1 MPRAPRHRAE
11 FCLVTPTFRACLP
24 AIVALALPVLS
35 SGVGEAQAPEA
46 KPDSPAVQAIV
57 GRAKAAAGAM
67 WAEEARFFC
76 EAPRANSPND
86 PPIEP
91 AKIFDNVY
99 VIGNAGTVVYVI
111 RTSAGLVMI
120 DALGA
125 NQVDSVLLPGF
136 KALGLDPAQVKAIL
150 IGHGHADHFGGS
162 AYMQEHY
169 GSRIY
174 ISEADWSL
182 MENPPPARGGRQG
195 GAPTPLP
202 KRDQILAEGQPI
214 AIGDVKVQVVAIPG
228 HTPGSMGF
236 IFPVKD
242 DGKTRMAALYGGTV
256 LTPGI
261 ISDEGLQTY
270 LRSVARFKEAT
281 REAGVEVEIQ
291 NHPLMDPIQVKL
303 DRLRMRTKGQ
313 PNPFVVGTNG
323 YQAFLDVMS
332 ICTEA
337 NIARR
342 KT

>member
-1 MPRAPRHRAE
+1 MPRLLVGIALSLIFAAP
-11 FCLVTPTFRACLP
+11 L
-24 AIVALALPVLS
+24 LAQPP
-35 SGVGEAQAPEA
+35 APEP

-57 GRAKAAAGAM
+57 ARAKAAAGAM
-67 WAEEARFFC
+67 WAEEAHFFC

-86 PPIEP
+86 PPIAP
-91 AKIFDNVY
+91 TKIFDNVF
-99 VIGNAGTVVYVI
+99 VIGNAGTVAYVI

-125 NQVDSVLLPGF
+125 NQVESVLLPGF
-136 KALGLDPAQVKAIL
+136 TALGLDPAQVKAIL
-150 IGHGHADHFGGS
+150 VGHGHADHFGGS
-162 AYMQEHY
+162 AYMQERY
-169 GSRIY
+169 GAKIY
-174 ISEADWSL
+174 ISAADWNL

-195 GAPTPLP
+195 GPPTPLP
-202 KRDQILAEGQPI
+202 KHDQVIAEGQPI
-214 AIGDVKVQVVAIPG
+214 VMGDLRVQPVAIPG

-270 LRSVARFKEAT
+270 LQSVARFKEAT
-281 REAGVEVEIQ
+281 RKAKVEVEIQ

-303 DRLRMRTKGQ
+303 DRLRTRTKGQ
-313 PNPFVVGTNG
+313 PNPFVVGTKG
-323 YQAFLDVMS
+323 YQTFLDVMS
-332 ICTEA
+332 LCTEA

-342 KT
+342 K

>member
-1 MPRAPRHRAE
+1 VKQLLTIIV
-11 FCLVTPTFRACLP
+11 LVSLGAG
-24 AIVALALPVLS
+24 ALL
-35 SGVGEAQAPEA
+35 GQAPES

-57 GRAKAAAGAM
+57 ARAKSTAGAM
-67 WAEEARFFC
+67 WAEEAHFFC

-91 AKIFDNVY
+91 TKIFDNVY
-99 VIGNAGTVVYVI
+99 AIGNSGTVAYVLN
-111 RTSAGLVMI
+111 TSAGLVMI

-125 NQVDSVLLPGF
+125 NQVESVLLPGL
-136 KALGLDPAQVKAIL
+136 KALGLDPAQVKAI
-150 IGHGHADHFGGS
+150 IVGHGHADHFGGS
-162 AYMQEHY
+162 AHMQEHF
-169 GSRIY
+169 GSKVFIAA
-174 ISEADWSL
+174 ADWTL

-195 GAPTPLP
+195 GPPTPLP
-202 KRDQILAEGQPI
+202 KHDQVITDGQPLVF
-214 AIGDVKVQVVAIPG
+214 GDLKVQPVAIPG

-242 DGKTRMAALYGGTV
+242 NGKTRMAALYGGTV

-270 LRSVARFKEAT
+270 LQSVARFKEAT
-281 REAGVEVEIQ
+281 RKAKVEVEIQ

-303 DRLRMRTKGQ
+303 DRLRARTKGQ
-313 PNPFVVGTNG
+313 PNPFVVGTKG

-337 NIARR
+337 NIERR
-342 KT
+342 KR

>member
-1 MPRAPRHRAE
+1 MKQ
-11 FCLVTPTFRACLP
+11 LLTG
-24 AIVALALPVLS
+24 IALALLGAATPL
-35 SGVGEAQAPEA
+35 GQAPES

-57 GRAKAAAGAM
+57 ARAKSTAGTM
-67 WAEEARFFC
+67 WADEAHFFC

-91 AKIFDNVY
+91 TKIFDNVY
-99 VIGNAGTVVYVI
+99 VIGNSGTVAYVLT
-111 RTSAGLVMI
+111 TSAGLVMI

-125 NQVDSVLLPGF
+125 NQVESVLLPGF
-136 KALGLDPAQVKAIL
+136 KALGLDPAQVKAI
-150 IGHGHADHFGGS
+150 IVGHGHADHFGGS
-162 AYMQEHY
+162 AYMQEHF
-169 GSRIY
+169 GSKVY
-174 ISEADWSL
+174 VSAADWTL

-195 GAPTPLP
+195 GPAAPLP
-202 KRDQILAEGQPI
+202 KHDQVITEGQPI
-214 AIGDVKVQVVAIPG
+214 AFGDLTVQPVAIPG

-242 DGKTRMAALYGGTV
+242 NGKTRMAALYGGTV

-270 LRSVARFKEAT
+270 LQSIARFKEAT
-281 REAGVEVEIQ
+281 RKAKVEVEIQ

-303 DRLRMRTKGQ
+303 DRLRTRTKGQ
-313 PNPFVVGTNG
+313 PNPFVVGAKG
-323 YQAFLDVMS
+323 YQTFLDVMS

>member
-1 MPRAPRHRAE
+1 VKQ
-11 FCLVTPTFRACLP
+11 LLTG
-24 AIVALALPVLS
+24 IALALL
-35 SGVGEAQAPEA
+35 GAATALGQAPES

-57 GRAKAAAGAM
+57 ARAKSTAGTM
-67 WAEEARFFC
+67 WADEAHFFC

-91 AKIFDNVY
+91 TKIFDNVY
-99 VIGNAGTVVYVI
+99 VIGNSGTVAYVLT
-111 RTSAGLVMI
+111 TSAGLVMI

-125 NQVDSVLLPGF
+125 NQVESVLLPGF
-136 KALGLDPAQVKAIL
+136 KTLGLDPAQVKAI
-150 IGHGHADHFGGS
+150 IVGHGHADHFGGS
-162 AYMQEHY
+162 AYMQEHF
-169 GSRIY
+169 GSKVY
-174 ISEADWSL
+174 ISAADWTL

-195 GAPTPLP
+195 GPAAPLP
-202 KRDQILAEGQPI
+202 KHDQLITEGQPI
-214 AIGDVKVQVVAIPG
+214 AFGDLTVQPVAIPG

-242 DGKTRMAALYGGTV
+242 NGKTRMAALYGGTV

-270 LRSVARFKEAT
+270 LQSIARFKEAT
-281 REAGVEVEIQ
+281 RKAKVEVEIQ

-303 DRLRMRTKGQ
+303 DRLRTRTKGQ
-313 PNPFVVGTNG
+313 PNPFVVGAKG
-323 YQAFLDVMS
+323 YQTFLDVMA

>member
-1 MPRAPRHRAE
+1 MKQ
-11 FCLVTPTFRACLP
+11 LLTG
-24 AIVALALPVLS
+24 IALALLGAATPL
-35 SGVGEAQAPEA
+35 GQAPES

-57 GRAKAAAGAM
+57 ARAKSTAGTM
-67 WAEEARFFC
+67 WADEAHFFC

-91 AKIFDNVY
+91 TKIFDNVY
-99 VIGNAGTVVYVI
+99 VIGNSGTVAYVLT
-111 RTSAGLVMI
+111 TSAGLVMI

-125 NQVDSVLLPGF
+125 NQVESVLLPGF
-136 KALGLDPAQVKAIL
+136 KALGLDPAKVKAI
-150 IGHGHADHFGGS
+150 IVGHGHADHFGGS
-162 AYMQEHY
+162 AYMQEHF
-169 GSRIY
+169 GSKVY
-174 ISEADWSL
+174 ISAADWTL

-195 GAPTPLP
+195 GPAAPLP
-202 KRDQILAEGQPI
+202 KHDQLITEGQPI
-214 AIGDVKVQVVAIPG
+214 AFGDLTVQPVAIPG

-242 DGKTRMAALYGGTV
+242 NGKTRMAALYGGTV

-270 LRSVARFKEAT
+270 LQSIARFKEAT
-281 REAGVEVEIQ
+281 RKAKVEVEIQ

-303 DRLRMRTKGQ
+303 DRLRTRTKGQ
-313 PNPFVVGTNG
+313 PNPFVVGAKG
-323 YQAFLDVMS
+323 YQTFLDVMS

>member
-1 MPRAPRHRAE
+1 VTQVLIGIALTLIAAAAP
-11 FCLVTPTFRACLP
+11 L
-24 AIVALALPVLS
+24 
-35 SGVGEAQAPEA
+35 AQAPES

-57 GRAKAAAGAM
+57 ARAKAAAGTT
-67 WAEEARFFC
+67 WAEEAHFFC

-91 AKIFDNVY
+91 TQIFDNVY
-99 VIGNAGTVVYVI
+99 AIGNSGTTAYVI

-120 DALGA
+120 DALNT
-125 NQVDSVLLPGF
+125 NQVEPVLLPGF
-136 KALGLDPAQVKAIL
+136 KALGLDPAQLKAVI

-162 AYMQEHY
+162 AYLQEHF
-169 GSRIY
+169 GAKVY
-174 ISEADWSL
+174 ISAADWNL

-195 GAPTPLP
+195 GPATPLP
-202 KRDQILAEGQPI
+202 KHDQVIADGQPI
-214 AIGDVKVQVVAIPG
+214 VIGDLKVLPVAIPG

-242 DGKTRMAALYGGTV
+242 GGKTRMAALYGGTV

-270 LRSVARFKEAT
+270 LQSVARFKEAT
-281 REAGVEVEIQ
+281 RKAKVEVEIQ

-303 DRLRMRTKGQ
+303 DRLKARSKGQ
-313 PNPFVVGTNG
+313 PNPFVVGTKS
-323 YQAFLDVMS
+323 YQTFLDVMS

-342 KT
+342 RQP

>member
-1 MPRAPRHRAE
+1 VKQ
-11 FCLVTPTFRACLP
+11 LLTS
-24 AIVALALPVLS
+24 IALALLGAATPL
-35 SGVGEAQAPEA
+35 GQAPES

-57 GRAKAAAGAM
+57 ARAKSTAGTM
-67 WAEEARFFC
+67 WADEAHFFC

-91 AKIFDNVY
+91 TKIFDNVY
-99 VIGNAGTVVYVI
+99 VIGNSGTVAYVLT
-111 RTSAGLVMI
+111 TSAGLVMI

-125 NQVDSVLLPGF
+125 NQVESVLLPGF
-136 KALGLDPAQVKAIL
+136 KALGLDPAQVKAI
-150 IGHGHADHFGGS
+150 IVGHGHADHFGGS
-162 AYMQEHY
+162 AYMQEHF
-169 GSRIY
+169 GSKVY
-174 ISEADWSL
+174 VSAADWTL

-195 GAPTPLP
+195 GPAAPLP
-202 KRDQILAEGQPI
+202 KHDQVITEGQPI
-214 AIGDVKVQVVAIPG
+214 AFGDLTVQPVAIPG

-242 DGKTRMAALYGGTV
+242 NGKTRMAALYGGTV

-270 LRSVARFKEAT
+270 LQSIARFKEAT
-281 REAGVEVEIQ
+281 RKAKVEVEIQ

-303 DRLRMRTKGQ
+303 DRLRTRTKGQ
-313 PNPFVVGTNG
+313 PNPFVVGAKG
-323 YQAFLDVMS
+323 YQTFLDVMS

>member
-1 MPRAPRHRAE
+1 MKQ
-11 FCLVTPTFRACLP
+11 LLTS
-24 AIVALALPVLS
+24 IALALLGAATPL
-35 SGVGEAQAPEA
+35 GQAPES

-57 GRAKAAAGAM
+57 ARAKSTAGTM
-67 WAEEARFFC
+67 WADEAHFFC

-91 AKIFDNVY
+91 TKIFDNVY
-99 VIGNAGTVVYVI
+99 VIGNSGTVAYVLT
-111 RTSAGLVMI
+111 TSAGLVMI

-125 NQVDSVLLPGF
+125 NQVESVLLPGF
-136 KALGLDPAQVKAIL
+136 KTLGLDPAQVKAI
-150 IGHGHADHFGGS
+150 IVGHGHADHFGGS
-162 AYMQEHY
+162 AYMQEHF
-169 GSRIY
+169 GSRVY
-174 ISEADWSL
+174 VSAADWTL

-195 GAPTPLP
+195 GPAAPLP
-202 KRDQILAEGQPI
+202 KHDQVITEGQPI
-214 AIGDVKVQVVAIPG
+214 AFGDLTVQPVAIPG

-242 DGKTRMAALYGGTV
+242 NGKTRMAALYGGTV

-270 LRSVARFKEAT
+270 LQSIARFKEAT
-281 REAGVEVEIQ
+281 RKAKVEVEIQ

-303 DRLRMRTKGQ
+303 DRLRTRTKGQ
-313 PNPFVVGTNG
+313 PNPFVVGAKG
-323 YQAFLDVMS
+323 YQTFLDVMS

>member
-1 MPRAPRHRAE
+1 MPRLLVGIALSLMFAAP
-11 FCLVTPTFRACLP
+11 LL
-24 AIVALALPVLS
+24 
-35 SGVGEAQAPEA
+35 AQAPAPEP

-57 GRAKAAAGAM
+57 ARAKAAAGAM
-67 WAEEARFFC
+67 WAEEAHFFC

-86 PPIEP
+86 PPIAP
-91 AKIFDNVY
+91 TKIFDNVF
-99 VIGNAGTVVYVI
+99 VIGNAGTVAYVI

-125 NQVDSVLLPGF
+125 NQVESVLLPGF
-136 KALGLDPAQVKAIL
+136 TALGLDPAQVKAIL
-150 IGHGHADHFGGS
+150 VGHGHADHFGGS
-162 AYMQEHY
+162 AYMQERY
-169 GSRIY
+169 GAKIY
-174 ISEADWSL
+174 ISAADWNL

-195 GAPTPLP
+195 GPPTPLP
-202 KRDQILAEGQPI
+202 KHDQVIAEGQPI
-214 AIGDVKVQVVAIPG
+214 VMGDLRVQPVAIPG

-270 LRSVARFKEAT
+270 LQSVARFKEAT
-281 REAGVEVEIQ
+281 RKAKVEVEIQ

-303 DRLRMRTKGQ
+303 DRLRTRTKGQ
-313 PNPFVVGTNG
+313 PNPFVVGTKG
-323 YQAFLDVMS
+323 YQTFLDVMS
-332 ICTEA
+332 LCTEA

-342 KT
+342 K

>member
-1 MPRAPRHRAE
+1 MKQ
-11 FCLVTPTFRACLP
+11 LLTS
-24 AIVALALPVLS
+24 IALALLGAATPL
-35 SGVGEAQAPEA
+35 GQAPES

-57 GRAKAAAGAM
+57 ARAKSTAGTM
-67 WAEEARFFC
+67 WADEAHFFC

-91 AKIFDNVY
+91 TKIFDNVY
-99 VIGNAGTVVYVI
+99 VIGNSGTVAYVLT
-111 RTSAGLVMI
+111 TSAGLVMI

-125 NQVDSVLLPGF
+125 NQVESVLLPGF
-136 KALGLDPAQVKAIL
+136 KALGLDPAQVKAI
-150 IGHGHADHFGGS
+150 IVGHGHADHFGGS
-162 AYMQEHY
+162 AYMQEHF
-169 GSRIY
+169 GSKVY
-174 ISEADWSL
+174 VSAADWTL

-195 GAPTPLP
+195 GPAAPLP
-202 KRDQILAEGQPI
+202 KHDQVITEGQPI
-214 AIGDVKVQVVAIPG
+214 AFGDLTVQPVAIPG

-242 DGKTRMAALYGGTV
+242 NGKTRMAALYGGTV

-270 LRSVARFKEAT
+270 LQSIARFKQAT
-281 REAGVEVEIQ
+281 RKAKVEVEIQ

-303 DRLRMRTKGQ
+303 DRLRTRTKGQ
-313 PNPFVVGTNG
+313 PNPFVVGAKG
-323 YQAFLDVMS
+323 YQTFLDVMS

>member
-1 MPRAPRHRAE
+1 MKQ
-11 FCLVTPTFRACLP
+11 LLTG
-24 AIVALALPVLS
+24 IALALLGAATPL
-35 SGVGEAQAPEA
+35 GQAPES

-57 GRAKAAAGAM
+57 ARAKSTAGTM
-67 WAEEARFFC
+67 WADEAHFFC

-91 AKIFDNVY
+91 TKIFDNVY
-99 VIGNAGTVVYVI
+99 VIGNSGTVAYVLT
-111 RTSAGLVMI
+111 TSAGLVMI

-125 NQVDSVLLPGF
+125 NQVESVLLPGF
-136 KALGLDPAQVKAIL
+136 KALGLDPAQVKAI
-150 IGHGHADHFGGS
+150 IVGHGHADHFGGS
-162 AYMQEHY
+162 AYMQEHF
-169 GSRIY
+169 GSRVY
-174 ISEADWSL
+174 VSAADWTL

-195 GAPTPLP
+195 GPAAPLP
-202 KRDQILAEGQPI
+202 KHDQVITEGQPI
-214 AIGDVKVQVVAIPG
+214 AFGDLTVQPVAIPG

-242 DGKTRMAALYGGTV
+242 NGKTRMAALYGGTV

-270 LRSVARFKEAT
+270 LQSIARFKEAT
-281 REAGVEVEIQ
+281 RKAKVEVEIQ

-303 DRLRMRTKGQ
+303 DRLRTRTKGQ
-313 PNPFVVGTNG
+313 PNPFVVGAKG
-323 YQAFLDVMS
+323 YQTFLDVMS